1 VGASLSSGK
10 SRAGIVGIN
19 VTPLVD
25 VVLVLLVI
33 MMVSANYIVS
43 QNLRVDLP
51 KTSSS
56 DEPAASPATVTVT
69 ADGALHYNERTVT
82 EADLR
87 GQLQALGA
95 RNPEAVLV
103 VSADQRAAHGR
114 GVRVMDIARDVGVTR
129 FAISVEQEARSAR

>member
-1 VGASLSSGK
+1 MGASLPSG
-10 SRAGIVGIN
+10 RGRNGIVGIN

-43 QNLRVDLP
+43 QSLRVDLP
-51 KTSSS
+51 KTAST
-56 DEPAASPATVTVT
+56 DEPAEAPATVTVT
-69 ADGALHYNERTVT
+69 ADGSFHYNERDVS
-82 EADLR
+82 EEELR
-87 GQLQALGA
+87 RQLAALGT

-114 GVRVMDIARDVGVTR
+114 VVRVMDLARTAGVTR
-129 FAISVEQEARSAR
+129 FAISVEQEAR